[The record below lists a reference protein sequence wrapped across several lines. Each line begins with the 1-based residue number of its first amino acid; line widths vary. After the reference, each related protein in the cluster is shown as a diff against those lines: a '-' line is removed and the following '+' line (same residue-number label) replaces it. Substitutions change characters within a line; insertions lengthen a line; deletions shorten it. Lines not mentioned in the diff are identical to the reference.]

1 MFEFGVVSHLAA
13 AIVYALLAGFTFRR
27 YLRRNTD
34 RAVFIAASLTV
45 LWSILIALQGI
56 WGWPDFA
63 IRYLA
68 ELARDAAW
76 ILVLFALI
84 RDSREGVPVPARL
97 KWLVLGALAILLALL
112 IGTTLTQYFTSAK
125 LLSTRAALFGQ
136 LALSLLGISL
146 VEQIWRN
153 AAYYGRS
160 SIRYICIGIAG
171 IFIYEFLLY
180 ADALLFNR
188 LSAGLWDARG
198 AVNALLAPLFSINL
212 INARRQPVQLQL
224 SRSFVFHVGTF
235 VLAGVYLLLIA
246 AGGYYIRAFGGS
258 WGQGLHVV
266 FIATFVL
273 LFVLVMSSRRFRARL
288 MMFISQNFFDYKY
301 DYRDEWLKMT
311 ETFSNLDEDPPLPE
325 RAIRTLSGLVESNTG
340 ALWLRNENGDYTLHA
355 TLGLA
360 APKHT
365 LIDSDTDLVAFLRER
380 EWILDLREYQDD
392 PVRYNLLEIPDA
404 VLEFEDSWLII
415 PLYLGRELYGIA
427 LIGSPCTRVDLNWEN
442 FDLIRVVGRQL
453 SNFLA
458 QADAQNRL
466 SRAMQFEAVNKA
478 SAFMVHDLKTLIAQL
493 SLLVRNAPRHRDNPA
508 FIDDMIRT
516 TEHAVN
522 KMSRLVDH
530 VRKPE
535 SGELDADLDLAE
547 LCRKL
552 CEGHARQE
560 PAPQYD
566 GPDSGVY
573 VRAEPQQLESVLSH
587 LIQNAQEAT
596 PRTGDISVTLKTS
609 AEYVVLFIQDTGS
622 GMSEAFIRDSL
633 FKPFESTKGLTGMG
647 IGAYQALE
655 YVRQIHGT
663 MDVTSEQGLG
673 SCFTIRLPVVQRPTA
688 EVADHPRDPA
698 QAST

>member
-27 YLRRNTD
+27 YLRRSTD

-45 LWSILIALQGI
+45 LWALLVAFQGI
-56 WGWPDFA
+56 WEWPNFT

-84 RDSREGVPVPARL
+84 RDAREGVPVPRRL
-97 KWLVLGALAILLALL
+97 KWLILGALSILMAFL
-112 IGTTLTQYFTSAK
+112 ISTVLIQFFSAAT

-136 LALSLLGISL
+136 LALALLGISL

-160 SIRYICIGIAG
+160 SIRYICIAIAG

-235 VLAGVYLLLIA
+235 ILAGIYLLFVA

-258 WGQGLHVV
+258 WGQGLQVV
-266 FIATFVL
+266 FIASFVLVFVL
-273 LFVLVMSSRRFRARL
+273 LMSSNRLRARL
-288 MMFISQNFFDYKY
+288 MMFISPNLFDYKY

-311 ETFSNLDEDPPLPE
+311 ETFSNLNEDPPLPE
-325 RAIRTLSGLVESNTG
+325 RAIRTLAGLVESNTG
-340 ALWLRNENGDYTLHA
+340 ALWLRNESGHYALHA
-355 TLGLA
+355 TLGLD

-365 LIDSDTDLVAFLRER
+365 LIDSNTDLVSFLRER
-380 EWILDLREYQDD
+380 EWILDLREYQND
-392 PVRYNLLEIPDA
+392 PVRYNLLEVPDA
-404 VLEFEDSWLII
+404 ILEFEDAWLII
-415 PLYLGRELYGIA
+415 PLYLGRDLYGIA

-493 SLLVRNAPRHRDNPA
+493 SLLVGNAPRHRDNPA

-530 VRKPE
+530 VRKPQSDEHE
-535 SGELDADLDLAE
+535 SILDLAVLCRE
-547 LCRKL
+547 LC
-552 CEGHARQE
+552 EYHSRQE
-560 PAPQYD
+560 PAPQYH
-566 GPDSGVY
+566 GPDSNVS
-573 VRAEPQQLESVLSH
+573 VRGDAQQLQSVLSH
-587 LIQNAQEAT
+587 LIQNAQDAT
-596 PRTGDISVTLKTS
+596 PRTGDVSLTLKTS
-609 AEYVVLFIQDTGS
+609 SDYVVLFIQDTGS
-622 GMSEAFIRDSL
+622 GMSESFIRNSL

-655 YVRQIHGT
+655 YVRGINGT
-663 MDVTSEQGLG
+663 MDVTSEQDLG
-673 SCFTIRLPVVQRPTA
+673 SCFTIRLPLV
-688 EVADHPRDPA
+688 
-698 QAST
+698 QASDTDSPGLSKDTARTST

>member
-1 MFEFGVVSHLAA
+1 MLEFGVVSHLAA

-27 YLRRNTD
+27 YLRRSID

-45 LWSILIALQGI
+45 LWAVFIVFQGL

-84 RDSREGVPVPARL
+84 RDSRQGVPIPQSV
-97 KWLVLGALAILLALL
+97 KWLVLGALALLMAML
-112 IGTTLTQYFTSAK
+112 IATTLIQYFTSAS
-125 LLSTRAALFGQ
+125 LLSSRAALFGQ
-136 LALSLLGISL
+136 LALSLLGISM

-160 SIRYICIGIAG
+160 SIRYICIGVAG

-188 LSAGLWDARG
+188 LSVGLWDARG

-224 SRSFVFHVGTF
+224 SRSFVFHMGTF
-235 VLAGVYLLLIA
+235 ILAGIYLLLIA

-288 MMFISQNFFDYKY
+288 MMFVSQNFFDYKY

-311 ETFSNLDEDPPLPE
+311 ETFSNLNEDPPLPE
-325 RAIRTLSGLVESNTG
+325 RAIRTLAGLVESNTG
-340 ALWLRNENGDYTLHA
+340 ALWLRNENGNYGLHA

-365 LIDSDTDLVAFLRER
+365 LIDADADLVCFLRER
-380 EWILDLREYQDD
+380 EWILDLREYQSD

-466 SRAMQFEAVNKA
+466 SRAMQFEAVSKA

-493 SLLVRNAPRHRDNPA
+493 SLMVRNAPRHRDNPA

-516 TEHAVN
+516 TDHAVS

-530 VRKPE
+530 VRRPE
-535 SGELDADLDLAE
+535 SSDLDTDLDLAE

-552 CEGHARQE
+552 CEEHSRQE
-560 PAPQYD
+560 PAPQFH
-566 GPDSGVY
+566 GSDSSIY

-587 LIQNAQEAT
+587 LIQNAQDAT
-596 PRTGDISVTLKTS
+596 PRTGDVSVTLKTS
-609 AEYVVLFIQDTGS
+609 AEYVVLFVQDTGS

-655 YVRQIHGT
+655 YVRQINGT

-673 SCFTIRLPVVQRPTA
+673 SCFTIRLPLAHSSEDKTPG
-688 EVADHPRDPA
+688 ESKVAA
-698 QAST
+698 QEET